1 MKRQTQE
8 TGVRTYFGEDLIS
21 LQSEPLKALDA
32 FFAQY
37 GQCIIQGCEVTGNV
51 DGTYDVAAGLVALDV
66 ADRGITVM
74 PFGGA
79 AGVVFPLY
87 MSAQVATIER
97 LYDDGEV
104 KPIAYEY
111 AARVSAQPLPEG
123 TPSLTIAGID
133 GLRFVDV
140 VQDAGHRFITD
151 AERAK
156 WNGILQLA
164 KEYADAVSATG
175 SEAALRSAKE
185 YTDTRETAI
194 LAVVNNKATE
204 TLQGSKEYTD
214 TTVAGVIGAAPDLL
228 NTIQEIA
235 AALNNDPNFST
246 TILQKLAEKLDAA
259 NYTAEDVRAK
269 LLTVDGHHSG
279 LVADMVADHFT
290 GGAKRTF
297 YLNESQYAA
306 LSDFEK
312 NNTDNVFY
320 IIK

>member
-8 TGVRTYFGEDLIS
+8 TGVRTYFGEDLIA
-21 LQSEPLKALDA
+21 LQEEPLKALDA

-74 PFGGA
+74 PFVGA

-87 MSAQVATIER
+87 MSAQITTIER

-111 AARVSAQPLPEG
+111 AARVSAQPLAEG
-123 TPSLTIAGID
+123 TPSLTLSGVD
-133 GLRFVDV
+133 SLRFVDV

-151 AERAK
+151 AERTK
-156 WNGILQLA
+156 WNSILQLA

-194 LAVVNNKATE
+194 LAVVDNKAAE
-204 TLQGSKEYTD
+204 TLQGSKNYTD
-214 TTVAGVIGAAPDLL
+214 TTVAGFVGSAPDLL
-228 NTIQEIA
+228 NTLQEIA
-235 AALNNDPNFST
+235 AALNNDPNFAT

-259 NYTAEDVRAK
+259 NYTAADVLEK
-269 LLTVDGHHSG
+269 LLTVAGYGSR
-279 LVADMVADHFT
+279 LVADFIADRKDATALGVWTGTQSEYDAVAIKDP
-290 GGAKRTF
+290 RT
-297 YLNESQYAA
+297 L
-306 LSDFEK
+306 
-312 NNTDNVFY
+312 Y
-320 IIK
+320 IVL